1 VDVISLIVGFVVGII
16 AVSIAIELSWKK
28 EEVVETCKVAKKW
41 SLSEIK
47 NPLIVAEKLKM
58 NAPSGSKVVVRV
70 ETAFSKGAKQDSKVV
85 GNFALGSDRA
95 LIFTGE
101 IREGQ
106 LAFRTVDERILRN
119 LRNLF
124 NRFWEG
130 EGGAEETKVS
140 IRKGTVTVRGIARAV
155 VPYREHYL
163 IRLSYE
169 KGIIGVLI
177 DEKMELEGKKIEV
190 EGEMVGDDRPLIKAY
205 HLEMLE

>member
-28 EEVVETCKVAKKW
+28 EETVETCKVAKKW
-41 SLSEIK
+41 SLSEIR

-58 NAPSGSKVVVRV
+58 NAPGGSKVVVRV
-70 ETAFSKGAKQDSKVV
+70 ETAFSKGAKQNSEAV

-95 LIFTGE
+95 LIFAGE

-119 LRNLF
+119 LRKLF
-124 NRFWEG
+124 NQFWEG
-130 EGGAEETKVS
+130 EAEETKVS
-140 IRKGTVTVRGIARAV
+140 GGRGTITVRGIARAV

-169 KGIIGVLI
+169 KGNIGILV
-177 DEKMELEGKKIEV
+177 DEKMELEGRKIEV

-205 HLEMLE
+205 HLEVLE

>member
-28 EEVVETCKVAKKW
+28 EEAVETCKVAKKW
-41 SLSEIK
+41 SLSEIR

-70 ETAFSKGAKQDSKVV
+70 ETAFSKGAKQNSEVI

-95 LIFTGE
+95 LIFSGE

-124 NRFWEG
+124 NQFWEG
-130 EGGAEETKVS
+130 EGGAEETRVS
-140 IRKGTVTVRGIARAV
+140 GRGTITVRGIARAV

-169 KGIIGVLI
+169 KGTIGILI

>member
-28 EEVVETCKVAKKW
+28 EETVETCKVANKW
-41 SLSEIK
+41 SLSEIR

-70 ETAFSKGAKQDSKVV
+70 ETAFSRGAKQNPDVR
-85 GNFALGSDRA
+85 GNFVLGSDRA
-95 LIFTGE
+95 LIFSGE

-106 LAFRTVDERILRN
+106 IAFRTVDERILRN
-119 LRNLF
+119 LRTLF
-124 NRFWEG
+124 NQFWEG
-130 EGGAEETKVS
+130 DEGAEETKIS
-140 IRKGTVTVRGIARAV
+140 GRGTVTVRGIARAV

-169 KGIIGVLI
+169 DGLIGVLI
-177 DEKMELEGKKIEV
+177 DERMDLEGRKIEV
-190 EGEMVGDDRPLIKAY
+190 EGEMIGDERPFIKAY
-205 HLEMLE
+205 HLEILE